1 MKKSLAVLC
10 GVAISA
16 SLTGC
21 ASSPS
26 LTMEDQV
33 KLIEYEKCL
42 LLQQDSLN
50 TINERLFKNDSELAL
65 LELFSNQA
73 KAKDDTNLVSRFE
86 IHLKNCAQYRP

>member
-1 MKKSLAVLC
+1 MKKSLLVLF
-10 GVAISA
+10 GLAISA

-21 ASSPS
+21 ANTPS
-26 LTMEDQV
+26 LTLEDQA

-50 TINERLFKNDSELAL
+50 TINEKFAQEGSELSL
-65 LELFSNQA
+65 IETLSRQSE
-73 KAKDDTNLVSRFE
+73 AKDDTNLVPRFE